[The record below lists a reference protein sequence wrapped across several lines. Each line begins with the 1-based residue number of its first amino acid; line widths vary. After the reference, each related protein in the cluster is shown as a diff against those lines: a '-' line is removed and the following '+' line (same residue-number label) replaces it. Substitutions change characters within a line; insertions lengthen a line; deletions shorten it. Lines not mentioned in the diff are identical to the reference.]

1 MGEAEDEETVLLQ
14 TIKIPKNLLVLSDK
28 LPNANYGKMVSKDK
42 QALIPIKSTMTETK
56 KTDAPSNSSL
66 ECIGSMTESL
76 KEKRI
81 EVKPV
86 HTDLSLEIPH
96 ERKPQTIVINEKLM
110 NAIKPKQYDV
120 SAILADK
127 KKKVPTHNSH
137 IKKLYNLYIDP
148 IRSVENKRNYIYNP
162 SVKQKDSKY
171 IRQKYNSN
179 RVNIIPNRKLSPL
192 KVKIY

>member
-1 MGEAEDEETVLLQ
+1 MGETEDEETVLLQ